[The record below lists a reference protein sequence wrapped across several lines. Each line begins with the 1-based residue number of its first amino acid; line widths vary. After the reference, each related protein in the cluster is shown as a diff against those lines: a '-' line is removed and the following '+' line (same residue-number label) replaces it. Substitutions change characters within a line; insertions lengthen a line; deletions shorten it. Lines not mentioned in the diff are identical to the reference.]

1 MIGAVVSA
9 GALTVKVNVEVLI
22 TDPAVAVTVI
32 VEFPVGVVER
42 VLIVRVDEQV
52 GEQAVGENVPVAP
65 VGRPETVNPVDGA
78 VPEERVAVTELVT
91 DDPWVTDLLPPLD
104 NVKLKAVGA
113 VTFTLTDWLVVP
125 PVPVQARVKVEL
137 AVRLPVD

>member
-1 MIGAVVSA
+1 M
-9 GALTVKVNVEVLI
+9 
-22 TDPAVAVTVI
+22 
-32 VEFPVGVVER
+32 
-42 VLIVRVDEQV
+42 DEQV

-65 VGRPETVNPVDGA
+65 VGRPETVNPVDCA

-91 DDPWVTDLLPPLD
+91 DDPWVTDLFPPFMR
-104 NVKLKAVGA
+104 VKLKAVGA